1 MEQER
6 RRLMYLVFAFA
17 ALLMIGIFLTDWIF
31 STTDLMT
38 EGILGMIVGSA
49 LTWPA
54 AYVAYHT
61 TEDHS
66 QARNHQ
72 QNITPTPPTTE
83 PEAITEPEGESDESG
98 TEIPGRPPTPE
109 PDRKRSIRFRR
120 KSG

>member
-54 AYVAYHT
+54 AYVAYDT
-61 TEDHS
+61 TDNPANAKTRCMS
-66 QARNHQ
+66 R
-72 QNITPTPPTTE
+72 
-83 PEAITEPEGESDESG
+83 
-98 TEIPGRPPTPE
+98 R
-109 PDRKRSIRFRR
+109 RSCSIIFLCHLHIF
-120 KSG
+120 S

>member
-17 ALLMIGIFLTDWIF
+17 GLLMIGIFLTDWFF

-54 AYVAYHT
+54 AYVAYDT
-61 TEDHS
+61 TDNPS
-66 QARNHQ
+66 QARNRQ
-72 QNITPTPPTTE
+72 QNITPTPPTPPTTE

-98 TEIPGRPPTPE
+98 TETPE
-109 PDRKRSIRFRR
+109 PNRKRSIRFKR
-120 KSG
+120 KN